1 MLDAGA
7 DKQLPSPHAAA
18 STRPSRGA
26 TLAIIV
32 AALGYFVD
40 LFDIVLFSILRIP
53 SLKSLGITEAAELKS
68 LGKHLLDLQ
77 LIGMLCG
84 GLVFGMLGDKF
95 GRLKV
100 LFGSILVYS
109 IANLLNAFI
118 TEVWHYEVLRFV
130 AGFGLAGEL
139 GAGVTLVS
147 ELLPTA
153 RRGLATTL
161 VAAVGLCGAV
171 AAGIAAQFFEWY
183 QCYLIGGLLGL
194 LLLILRIGVVESGLF
209 HLARK
214 STGVSLGNPLQLL
227 WPPKRLARFA
237 CVVLGG
243 LPIWFVGGVMFIFAP
258 EIGVAL
264 EYPTPISP
272 AKVIMFSYSGVVV
285 GDIVC
290 GLWSQYLRSRR
301 YAIISFQCI
310 LAASIVLFINAEAVS
325 EVRFYWMMAG
335 VGAATGF
342 WAVIITMAG
351 EQFGTNLRA
360 TAATSAPNFI
370 RATAV
375 PVTWIWFWL
384 TPSLGTASAT
394 MWLGLGCCVVG
405 ICAMTCL
412 KETFDRDLDYLE
424 S

>member
-1 MLDAGA
+1 MLDASA
-7 DKQLPSPHAAA
+7 VRPPSSVSPANAP
-18 STRPSRGA
+18 PSRGA
-26 TLAIIV
+26 LLAVIV

-53 SLKSLGITEAAELKS
+53 SLQSLGVTDPAALKS

-84 GLVFGMLGDKF
+84 GLAFGILGDKF

-147 ELLPTA
+147 ELMPTA

-171 AAGIAAQFFEWY
+171 AAGIAAQFFSWNH
-183 QCYLIGGLLGL
+183 CYLIGGILGL
-194 LLLILRIGVVESGLF
+194 VLLVLRVGVVESGLF
-209 HLARK
+209 HLARAK
-214 STGVSLGNPLQLL
+214 SHVARGNPFQLL
-227 WPPKRLARFA
+227 WPPRRLARFA

-264 EYPTPISP
+264 GCSSAISP
-272 AKVIMFSYSGVVV
+272 AKVIMFAYSGVVV
-285 GDIVC
+285 GDILC
-290 GLWSQYLRSRR
+290 GLLSQYLRSRR
-301 YAIISFQCI
+301 YAILAFQLL
-310 LAASIVLFINAEAVS
+310 LAASIVCFIVS
-325 EVRFYWMMAG
+325 ASESDTRFYWLMAG

-342 WAVIITMAG
+342 WAVIITTAG

-375 PVTWIWFWL
+375 PVTWVWMWL
-384 TPSLGTASAT
+384 TPSLGTVAAT
-394 MWLGLGCCVVG
+394 MWLGLACCAIG
-405 ICAMTCL
+405 ICAVFCL
-412 KETFDRDLDYLE
+412 QETFDRDLDYLE
-424 S
+424 H